1 MDVNERF
8 ADRKLPSAADGRRP
22 RGVRVGG
29 GRVGRE
35 EEVGVGEGVM
45 EDRLWR
51 IGRNSNLAVV
61 SQIRDHRVCCSFS
74 PFPMYPKLDFGRAIR
89 NISRYVGPGLGI

>member
-29 GRVGRE
+29 GRSRARGR
-35 EEVGVGEGVM
+35 GRGGGGVM

-61 SQIRDHRVCCSFS
+61 SQIRDHRVCCSLY
-74 PFPMYPKLDFGRAIR
+74 PFPMYSKLDFGRAIR
-89 NISRYVGPGLGI
+89 NRSRNVGPGLGI